1 MLAPEAVRKSLLLLK
16 NGKDQKE
23 LHHLYW
29 IKQQKKK
36 YRLQEDV
43 LKIGSHCGG
52 WMIAW
57 HEESGKISQEKMDL
71 RKCF

>member
-1 MLAPEAVRKSLLLLK
+1 LDKTAE
-16 NGKDQKE
+16 
-23 LHHLYW
+23 
-29 IKQQKKK
+29 KK

-57 HEESGKISQEKMDL
+57 HEESGKISLGK
-71 RKCF
+71 KK

>member
-29 IKQQKKK
+29 IKQQKK

-57 HEESGKISQEKMDL
+57 HEESGKISLGK
-71 RKCF
+71 KK

>member
-1 MLAPEAVRKSLLLLK
+1 LDKTAE
-16 NGKDQKE
+16 
-23 LHHLYW
+23 
-29 IKQQKKK
+29 KK

-57 HEESGKISQEKMDL
+57 HEESGKISLGIAGFFSINYCSNSLQHADH
-71 RKCF
+71 